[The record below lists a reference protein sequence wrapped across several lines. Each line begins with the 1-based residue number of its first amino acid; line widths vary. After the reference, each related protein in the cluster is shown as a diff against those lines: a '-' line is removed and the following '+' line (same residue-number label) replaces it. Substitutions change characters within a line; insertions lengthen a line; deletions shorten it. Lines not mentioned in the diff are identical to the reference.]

1 MKIKKILTED
11 KDVFTDAEASVADK
25 EAGRP
30 VFKVEKV
37 KKGDVYFLLK
47 GDSVK
52 EAKEA
57 LEKGAVCVFTEN
69 KNENGCFIEVS
80 DIRKALALYSASFY
94 GHPERKLKI
103 IGVTGTNGKTTTAN
117 IIAHLL
123 KKSGYK
129 TALIGTLGAEVGE
142 KKLSTSLT
150 TPDPDE
156 FFALLA
162 EAAGSE
168 IDYVVTEV
176 SAHAIFFRK
185 LYGLEL
191 EYCVFTN
198 LSRDHLDFFESMERY
213 GRVKKSIFCYGQVK
227 NAVVNTDDEL
237 GREIFRDRKGRT
249 LTYGL
254 YNPAEVFA
262 LDCKYRKGTEF
273 LVNAFDEIE
282 YITTKLSGEFN
293 LYNTL
298 AAMTVVSDIGI
309 PLAYIK
315 ESLLSLTPPEG
326 RFNVLQGSGFKVI
339 IDYAHTPDG
348 LEKVLTAARGI
359 TENSLICVFGCG
371 GNRDREKRPLMGET
385 VQRLSDLCIITSDN
399 PRDENPEDIISDILA
414 GADRAGKSHI
424 AIPDRKKALLFA
436 LRIAHEGDTVVIAG
450 KGAEKYMEI
459 KGEKIPFNDKEICE
473 EYLGRR
479 N

>member
-1 MKIKKILTED
+1 MEIRDILKENET
-11 KDVFTDAEASVADK
+11 VFLSGDRIGGLR
-25 EAGRP
+25 AGRP
-30 VFKVEKV
+30 VFDEEKV
-37 KKGDVYFLLK
+37 QEGDVFFLLNAGK
-47 GDSVK
+47 TEK
-52 EAKEA
+52 IKKAA
-57 LEKGAVCVFTEN
+57 EKGAVCVFCEESTDIIP
-69 KNENGCFIEVS
+69 CVTVS
-80 DIRKALALYSASFY
+80 DVRKALACYSAAFY
-94 GHPERKLKI
+94 SHPERKLKI
-103 IGVTGTNGKTTTAN
+103 IGVVGTNGKTTTAH
-117 IIAHLL
+117 IISHLL

-129 TALIGTLGAEVGE
+129 TAVVGTLGAEVDGR
-142 KKLSTSLT
+142 KKNTALT
-150 TPDPDE
+150 TPDPDD
-156 FFALLA
+156 FFAILS
-162 EAAGSE
+162 EAAE
-168 IDYVVTEV
+168 KETDYLITEV

-185 LYGLEL
+185 LYGITF

-198 LSRDHLDFFESMERY
+198 LSRDHLDFFGSMERY
-213 GRVKKSIFCYGQVK
+213 GNVKKSIFCSGQVK

-237 GREIFRDRKGRT
+237 GREIYRERKGRT

-254 YNPAEVFA
+254 NNPADVFA

-282 YITTKLSGEFN
+282 YVSSKLSGEFN

-298 AAMTVVSDIGI
+298 AAITTVCDTGV
-309 PLAYIK
+309 PLAYIR
-315 ESLLSLTPPEG
+315 ENMLSISPPEG
-326 RFNVLQGSGFKVI
+326 RFNVLAGDGFKVI

-371 GNRDREKRPLMGET
+371 GNRDREKRPIMGET
-385 VQRLSDLCIITSDN
+385 VQRLADLCIITSDN
-399 PRDENPEDIISDILA
+399 PRYEEPEKIIEEILV

-436 LRIAHEGDTVVIAG
+436 LRIAHAGDTVVVAG
-450 KGAEKYMEI
+450 KGAETYMEI
-459 KGEKIPFNDKEICE
+459 KGERIPFNDKKICE